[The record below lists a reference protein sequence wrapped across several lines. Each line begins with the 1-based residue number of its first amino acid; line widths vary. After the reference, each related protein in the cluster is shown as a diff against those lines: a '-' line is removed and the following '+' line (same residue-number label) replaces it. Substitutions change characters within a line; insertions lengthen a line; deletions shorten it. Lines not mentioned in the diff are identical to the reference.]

1 MNSVLQFLFTDPVIG
16 LVKGLLVIGV
26 VLQIV
31 PLLIYLERKLS
42 AYMQGRLGP
51 NRVNFVVP
59 YAVPGLGGLRL
70 IPGSLQPLADAIKLA
85 FKEEIIPKD
94 ADKLL
99 WYLGPFLAFF
109 PVATALAFIPFGINH
124 WDAFGSGIMVDL
136 RVCSVDIS
144 VLLLFAIASLGVYGI
159 AAGGWG
165 SGSKYPL
172 MAAVRASAQMIS
184 YEVAMG
190 IAVLA
195 AIATVGSVD
204 LQQFVTH
211 QATNQFADLGLFTLP
226 NWLVFSQP
234 LAALIFLVAMFAEN
248 NRLPFDMPECEPE
261 LVGGFHTEYSGLKF
275 ALFFLGEYAAMILMC
290 SLFTTIFLGGW
301 SSFWGP
307 DAWWVFGWVAVDPYA
322 TDGINAI
329 LSHLWFMAKVMALLT
344 FQIWIRWTLP
354 RFRYDQLMN
363 LGWKVM
369 VPLALGN
376 LVLTAIACYFLNPIG
391 VGH

>member
-1 MNSVLQFLFTDPVIG
+1 MDSVLKFLLTDPVIG

-51 NRVNFVVP
+51 NRVNLVIP
-59 YAVPGLGGLRL
+59 YAVPGVGGLRL
-70 IPGSLQPLADAIKLA
+70 IPGSLQPLADAVKLA

-109 PVATALAFIPFGINH
+109 PVATALAFIPFGTPH
-124 WDAFGSGIMVDL
+124 WDAFGSGILVDL
-136 RVCSVDIS
+136 RVCTVDIS
-144 VLLLFAIASLGVYGI
+144 VLLLFAISSLGVYGI

-184 YEVAMG
+184 YEVSMG
-190 IAVLA
+190 LAVLA

-204 LQQFVTH
+204 LQQFVMH
-211 QATNQFADLGLFTLP
+211 QATQQFADLGLFSVP

-234 LAALIFLVAMFAEN
+234 LAALIFLIAMFAEN

-290 SLFTTIFLGGW
+290 GLFTTIFLGGW
-301 SSFWGP
+301 SGP
-307 DAWWVFGWVAVDPYA
+307 GVDPYA

-329 LSHLWFMAKVMALLT
+329 LSHVWFMAKVMFLLV

-363 LGWKVM
+363 LGWKVL

-376 LVLTAIACYFLNPIG
+376 LVLTAVAGYFLNPIG
-391 VGH
+391 VGQ